1 MMLVALSRN
10 VPALLDDAARN
21 RKNLI
26 RDRAAHGLAPATVL
40 RGEDTT
46 KVSKWSGSAEVS
58 EKPWFSWHALRPDG
72 HGSAGLM
79 DKEIFGRENGTG
91 GLFVFTRTGQST
103 HFRSPLYAIRNFLTS
118 KRNRK

>member
-46 KVSKWSGSAEVS
+46 KVSKLSGSAEEPRNLGFPGMLSVRM
-58 EKPWFSWHALRPDG
+58 AD
-72 HGSAGLM
+72 GSA
-79 DKEIFGRENGTG
+79 D
-91 GLFVFTRTGQST
+91 
-103 HFRSPLYAIRNFLTS
+103 
-118 KRNRK
+118 